1 MSDSANGPVDG
12 VETVEY
18 VNVDGGGDA
27 GGGGGGAALAPRLQ
41 SAIPTDLEQL
51 VADISDGT
59 GPAD

>member
-1 MSDSANGPVDG
+1 MSDPANGPVDG

-18 VNVDGGGDA
+18 VDA
-27 GGGGGGAALAPRLQ
+27 DGGGGGGAAGLAPRLQ

>member
-1 MSDSANGPVDG
+1 MSEQANGPVDG

-18 VNVDGGGDA
+18 VNVDGGG
-27 GGGGGGAALAPRLQ
+27 GAAGLAPRLQ

-59 GPAD
+59 GAAD

>member
-1 MSDSANGPVDG
+1 MSDPANGPVDG

-18 VNVDGGGDA
+18 VDGE
-27 GGGGGGAALAPRLQ
+27 GGGAALAPRLQ